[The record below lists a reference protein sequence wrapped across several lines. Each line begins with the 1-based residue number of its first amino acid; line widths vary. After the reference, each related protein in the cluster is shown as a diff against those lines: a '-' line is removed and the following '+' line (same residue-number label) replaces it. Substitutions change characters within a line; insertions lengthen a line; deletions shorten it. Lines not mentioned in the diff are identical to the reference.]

1 MLTSSKDPLK
11 ILSVIDRLEIGPV
24 RLERNRL
31 IAPYNVI
38 LGSRRD
44 TTNLIYRYGEDVFA
58 PESLES
64 QNLASVIAAQV
75 ALNYGLFCKEI
86 VFHGPFD
93 KYDQQFIREMAE
105 KTAQE
110 IYVVK
115 FLKYNPFLLGEA
127 AHLPAIKQDSY
138 LRAKIIFKDDKINS
152 GVRSPNLT
160 PLNGAVRIGVLTARN
175 LSINK
180 SLKTNWDSDSSHY
193 AVLSSG
199 GKDSL
204 LSFGLLNELGYRADA
219 IYVNESGRH
228 WYTALNAYHYF
239 ERHIPRTARVWTNAD
254 RLFNWMLRHLPFVRQ
269 DFARFRADEYPIRL
283 WTVAVFIFGALP
295 LLRKRGLGRLII
307 GDEYDTTRKMYHN
320 GILHYDGLYDQ
331 SRYFNKA
338 MSSYYKHKG
347 WGISQFSLLRP
358 LSELMIQKILVERY
372 PDLQRQQVSCHATH
386 IERGRVY
393 PCGGCEKCRRIVGML
408 LALGA
413 DPIRCGYK
421 RTQIK
426 SILKDLASTTL
437 RQDAA
442 TSGQMLYLLSQKGI
456 LEIGDKIKPHPQ
468 VMKLMIDN
476 DKSPISDIP
485 DDLRAKLFAIYL
497 KHADGVTK
505 KQGKKWV

>member
-1 MLTSSKDPLK
+1 
-11 ILSVIDRLEIGPV
+11 V

-31 IAPYNVI
+31 IAPYTVVQ
-38 LGSRRD
+38 GSKCD
-44 TTNLIYRYGEDVFA
+44 TTNLIYRYSEDVFLPDGA
-58 PESLES
+58 ES
-64 QNLASVIAAQV
+64 QNLANMIAAQV
-75 ALNYGLFCKEI
+75 GLNYGLFCKEI
-86 VFHGPFD
+86 VFHGFFD
-93 KYDQQFIREMAE
+93 RCDQHFIREMAE

-110 IYVVK
+110 IYVIK
-115 FLKYNPFLLGEA
+115 FLKHNPFILGDA
-127 AHLPAIKQDSY
+127 AHLPATKQDSY
-138 LRAKIIFKDDKINS
+138 LRGKIIFKDEKSHSKDESSDYKWNS
-152 GVRSPNLT
+152 DQT
-160 PLNGAVRIGVLTARN
+160 
-175 LSINK
+175 K
-180 SLKTNWDSDSSHY
+180 Y

-204 LSFGLLNELGYRADA
+204 LSFGLLNELGYRTDA

-228 WYTALNAYHYF
+228 WYTALNAYRYF
-239 ERHIPRTARVWTNAD
+239 ERHIPGTARVWTNAD

-295 LLRKRGLGRLII
+295 LLRKRGLGRLVI
-307 GDEYDTTRKMYHN
+307 GDEYDTTRKMYHQ

-331 SRYFNKA
+331 SCYFDNA
-338 MSSYYKHKG
+338 MSAYYAHKG
-347 WGISQFSLLRP
+347 WGVSQLSLLRP

-372 PDLQRQQVSCHATH
+372 PNLQRQQVSCHATH

-393 PCGGCEKCRRIVGML
+393 PCGDCEKCRRIVGML

-413 DPIRCGYK
+413 DPARCGYK

-426 SILKDLASTTL
+426 SILQDLASTTL

-442 TSGQMLYLLSQKGI
+442 TAGQMLYLLSKNDI
-456 LEIGDKIKPHPQ
+456 LEIADKVKPHPQ

-485 DDLRAKLFAIYL
+485 DDLRDKLFAIYL
-497 KHADGVTK
+497 NHADGVVMR
-505 KQGKKWV
+505 QGKRWVDSHNLTPHQHF